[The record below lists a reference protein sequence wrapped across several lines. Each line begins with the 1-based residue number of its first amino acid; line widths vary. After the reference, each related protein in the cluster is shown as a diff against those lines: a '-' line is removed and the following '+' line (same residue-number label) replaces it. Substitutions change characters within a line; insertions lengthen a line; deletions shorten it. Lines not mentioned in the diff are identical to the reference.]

1 MVPFLNLKR
10 KKSRLSGS
18 EPRRSSMTRAD
29 AKSAAG
35 RYYVTGKTEVVV
47 ITRTNAFE
55 RGVALLHLSLRKER
69 NEWLVGGRLKE
80 ELQGVVIV
88 VDPLQ

>member
-1 MVPFLNLKR
+1 
-10 KKSRLSGS
+10 
-18 EPRRSSMTRAD
+18 MTRAD

-35 RYYVTGKTEVVV
+35 HYYVTGKTEVVV

-55 RGVALLHLSLRKER
+55 RGVTLLHLSLRKER